1 MHPRVI
7 KQKLQYA
14 LKHHLLP
21 LLLQKFAQG
30 GMLNQIC
37 SLTISGIE
45 AFSESNIHVFVIGRC
60 CTANDLTYDMH
71 VMVFCQHKTI
81 LFKKEVALGLLLLI
95 HQYGGSVI
103 LIYCLYLLSILWQH
117 KIPDKP
123 KKPSRYHKRRPKNLT
138 AEFTRRQRR
147 VRWLETHI
155 WHAKRYV
162 LYCT

>member
-1 MHPRVI
+1 MLLDRVAKTALLVPFKLVFLEWSGSESDGENMHPRVI

-60 CTANDLTYDMH
+60 CTANDLKYDMHVMH

-81 LFKKEVALGLLLLI
+81 LF
-95 HQYGGSVI
+95 
-103 LIYCLYLLSILWQH
+103 
-117 KIPDKP
+117 
-123 KKPSRYHKRRPKNLT
+123 
-138 AEFTRRQRR
+138 
-147 VRWLETHI
+147 
-155 WHAKRYV
+155 
-162 LYCT
+162 

>member
-1 MHPRVI
+1 
-7 KQKLQYA
+7 
-14 LKHHLLP
+14 
-21 LLLQKFAQG
+21 
-30 GMLNQIC
+30 MLNQIC
-37 SLTISGIE
+37 SLTMPGIQ

-60 CTANDLTYDMH
+60 CTATYLKYYMRVMH
-71 VMVFCQHKTI
+71 FMVFCQHKTI
-81 LFKKEVALGLLLLI
+81 LFKNEVALGLLLLI

-162 LYCT
+162 LYGT